1 VRTRT
6 MAAQQNYA
14 NRIRSKMY
22 NRLGSCP
29 HETKHKTKFNLMVR
43 EDTNHGNI
51 TRQWQQRVRSKIYN
65 RIGSCPHE
73 TKYKTKFNLMVRE
86 DTNHGSTTKPW

>member
-1 VRTRT
+1 MRTRT

-29 HETKHKTKFNLMVR
+29 HETKHKTKFNLIVR

-51 TRQWQQRVRSKIYN
+51 TKQRQQNTKQNLQPPRFVSSRN
-65 RIGSCPHE
+65 E
-73 TKYKTKFNLMVRE
+73 T
-86 DTNHGSTTKPW
+86 